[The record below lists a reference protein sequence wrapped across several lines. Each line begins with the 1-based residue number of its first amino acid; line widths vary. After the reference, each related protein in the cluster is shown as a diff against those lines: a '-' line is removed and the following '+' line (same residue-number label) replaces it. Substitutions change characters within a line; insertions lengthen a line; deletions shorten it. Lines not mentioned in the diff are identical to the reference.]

1 MGHPYLFFCGSRCH
15 SQRWNKSWAGTRHL
29 ASISIWLQS
38 HCVSPMVWPCRLWLS
53 LEQLE
58 ALEVVQSCWLWLL
71 VSQRKACSMHRCY
84 AVQCLLLVASSSA
97 SHHCH
102 NTWLETRQHLSQAC
116 NGIWGC
122 VVHAQVLA
130 MGRNTAALSRLVV
143 LDPARV
149 VPVVLR
155 PDEALLTVL
164 KVALK
169 QHEVRRHL
177 AVLCAILPLIM

>member
-1 MGHPYLFFCGSRCH
+1 
-15 SQRWNKSWAGTRHL
+15 
-29 ASISIWLQS
+29 
-38 HCVSPMVWPCRLWLS
+38 
-53 LEQLE
+53 
-58 ALEVVQSCWLWLL
+58 
-71 VSQRKACSMHRCY
+71 
-84 AVQCLLLVASSSA
+84 
-97 SHHCH
+97 
-102 NTWLETRQHLSQAC
+102 
-116 NGIWGC
+116 
-122 VVHAQVLA
+122 